1 MNRPAP
7 SRVALAGALLAL
19 GLLVAAPTAGAKP
32 RSDEPFKFTCT
43 EELDSSTAASAT
55 ADEELDDHPSGKDRM
70 EEAGGSGTQGRSNS
84 DPDGMDNGGSDK
96 PGCRGGYDEDQDGNN
111 GCGND
116 DDFEDDNNGNCGG
129 KRKVEEADDGPVA
142 AFGVPD
148 EPAEEPA
155 PAPVVKALI
164 PEVEAP
170 APVVDD
176 PPPAVEEEEGPIVW
190 SEEDDANDPD
200 PDYEYPSDTPPTTE
214 APADPTG
221 SPALELAAHRDLART
236 GGLLALG
243 LLAAGGLLFGTGRRV
258 VALARRR
265 LTD

>member
-7 SRVALAGALLAL
+7 CRIALSGALLAL
-19 GLLVAAPTAGAKP
+19 GLLVAAPVAGAKP
-32 RSDEPFKFTCT
+32 AQSDEPFTFTCT

-55 ADEELDDHPSGKDRM
+55 ADQELDDHPSGKDRT
-70 EEAGGSGTQGRSNS
+70 EESGGSGTQGRSNS

-129 KRKVEEADDGPVA
+129 KREVEEADDGPVA

-155 PAPVVKALI
+155 DEPAPAPVVKAPV
-164 PEVEAP
+164 PEVEVP
-170 APVVDD
+170 EPVVEE
-176 PPPAVEEEEGPIVW
+176 PVEEEEGPIVW

-221 SPALELAAHRDLART
+221 SPALELAAHRDLTRT
-236 GGLLALG
+236 GGLFALG
-243 LLAAGGLLFGTGRRV
+243 LLAAGGVLLGTGRRV
-258 VALARRR
+258 LALARRR
-265 LTD
+265 